1 MRVSKQGGGNV
12 NIVLN
17 EERIRQVA
25 QFCYLGS
32 LIADNGSCGKEIRAR
47 IAMAKT
53 AFNRRK
59 ELLTRSMKR
68 KVKKKI
74 IKTVVWSV
82 LLYGLET
89 WSLKMEDIKPSVH
102 SRFLS
107 LRHAIF
113 IFSLKILLC
122 AVA

>member
-1 MRVSKQGGGNV
+1 MKSNIKKTKVMRVSKQGGGNV

-32 LIADNGSCGKEIRAR
+32 FIADNGSCSKEIRAR

-59 ELLTRSMKR
+59 ELLTRGMKR
-68 KVKKKI
+68 KVKKKV
-74 IKTVVWSV
+74 IKTIVWSV
-82 LLYGLET
+82 L
-89 WSLKMEDIKPSVH
+89 S
-102 SRFLS
+102 
-107 LRHAIF
+107 
-113 IFSLKILLC
+113 FSLHL
-122 AVA
+122 